1 MSDSPGIAGVG
12 AVYSQIW
19 KVYRAWARTLLPLAC
34 LIFVP
39 LGLISALPL
48 ATRVESLDLGS
59 GLLVVGVLVAVL
71 ALIGT
76 SLFGEIFF
84 SGVVAVSLTYEG
96 EPGRPPTPREIAGRL
111 AYGRLIAVDLIYA
124 LVVAVGFFVFVVPG
138 VVAYVFLGL
147 AGAIVEIERRGAGEA
162 LARSARLVRGRFW
175 LVFAVLVPLEIL
187 SEGFGGLADAGSQA
201 LLGHTLWA
209 DWLAESLSNV
219 VATPFVAVACVLLA
233 VDLIFEKESAGPQL
247 HSHPSR

>member
-1 MSDSPGIAGVG
+1 MPDRVGVG
-12 AVYSQIW
+12 AVYAQIW
-19 KVYRAWARTLLPLAC
+19 SVYRAWARQLLPLAC
-34 LIFVP
+34 LVFVP
-39 LGLISALPL
+39 LGLLSALPL
-48 ATRVESLDLGS
+48 TAHVDSLNLGS
-59 GLLVVGVLVAVL
+59 GLLVVGALVAVL
-71 ALIGT
+71 AVIGT

-84 SGVVAVSLTYEG
+84 SGVVAVSLTYDG

-124 LVVAVGFFVFVVPG
+124 VVVALGFALLVVPG
-138 VVAYVFLGL
+138 VVAYIFLGL
-147 AGAIVEIERRGAGEA
+147 AGVVIEIERRGVREA

-175 LVFAVLVPLEIL
+175 LVFAVLAPLEVL
-187 SEGFGGLADAGSQA
+187 SEAFGALADELSQT

-233 VDLIFEKESAGPQL
+233 VNLIFEKEGAGPQL

>member
-1 MSDSPGIAGVG
+1 MPDSPGIAGVG
-12 AVYSQIW
+12 AVYKQTW
-19 KVYRAWARTLLPLAC
+19 RVYRAWAGTLLPLAC

-39 LGLISALPL
+39 LGLLSALPL
-48 ATRVESLDLGS
+48 AARVESLDFGS
-59 GLLVVGVLVAVL
+59 GLVVVGALVAVL
-71 ALIGT
+71 AVVGT

-84 SGVVAVSLTYEG
+84 SGVVAVSLTHDG
-96 EPGRPPTPREIAGRL
+96 QPGRPPTPREIAGRL

-124 LVVAVGFFVFVVPG
+124 VVVGLGFVLFFVPG

-147 AGAIVEIERRGAGEA
+147 AGAVVEIERRGAGEA

-175 LVFAVLVPLEIL
+175 LVFAVLWPLEIL
-187 SEGFGGLADAGSQA
+187 SEGFGALADAGSQA

-233 VDLIFEKESAGPQL
+233 VDLIFAKEGAGPQL
-247 HSHPSR
+247 HSRPSR

>member
-1 MSDSPGIAGVG
+1 MSDKRGIAGVG
-12 AVYSQIW
+12 AAYRQIW
-19 KVYRAWARTLLPLAC
+19 SVYRAWARLLLAPAC

-39 LGLISALPL
+39 LGLLSALPL
-48 ATRVESLDLGS
+48 TTHVESLELGS
-59 GLLVVGVLVAVL
+59 GVLFVGVLVAVL
-71 ALIGT
+71 AVIGT

-96 EPGRPPTPREIAGRL
+96 ERGRPPTPRQIAGRL
-111 AYGRLIAVDLIYA
+111 AYRRLIAVDLIYA
-124 LVVAVGFFVFVVPG
+124 VVVALGFVLLFVPG
-138 VVAYVFLGL
+138 VIAYVLLGL
-147 AGAIVEIERRGAGEA
+147 AGAVVEIERRGAGEA
-162 LARSARLVRGRFW
+162 LARSARLVRRRFW
-175 LVFAVLVPLEIL
+175 LVFAVLVPLEVL
-187 SEGFGGLADAGSQA
+187 SEGVGSLADRLSQA

-233 VDLIFEKESAGPQL
+233 VELIREKEGAGPQL